1 MLDIRI
7 DDVPYK
13 TVKSMLELCY
23 EIGKFMFVEKNHF
36 FTILVID
43 KDSHVMASIDGDI
56 LKAFK

>member
-7 DDVPYK
+7 DDIPYK

-23 EIGKFMFVEKNHF
+23 EIGKFMFNKKNPF
-36 FTILVID
+36 YTIQVIN
-43 KDSHVMASIDGDI
+43 KEGHELAYIDVDI